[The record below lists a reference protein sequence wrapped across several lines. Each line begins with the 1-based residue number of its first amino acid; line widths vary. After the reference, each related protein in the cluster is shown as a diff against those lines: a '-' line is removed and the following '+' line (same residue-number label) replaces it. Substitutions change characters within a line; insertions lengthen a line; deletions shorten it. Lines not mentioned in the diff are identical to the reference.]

1 MELPFVSGNKV
12 VKKPKKSGYVSY
24 GIIYVTKGNTEEDA
38 VFGTSFVFSFLV
50 YSSLLAMPIAHSGIS
65 FTYSLNILPSVILK
79 RS

>member
-1 MELPFVSGNKV
+1 MELPFVGGNGV
-12 VKKPKKSGYVSY
+12 VKNLKSRYVSY

-38 VFGTSFVFSFLV
+38 VFGTSIVFSFLV

>member
-1 MELPFVSGNKV
+1 MELPFPGGNGV
-12 VKKPKKSGYVSY
+12 VKLSKIRVRFY
-24 GIIYVTKGNTEEDA
+24 GIIYVSKEKLKEGV
-38 VFGTSFVFSFLV
+38 VFDTSFVFSILV

>member
-1 MELPFVSGNKV
+1 MELPFVSDNEV
-12 VKKPKKSGYVSY
+12 VKKPKNGYVSY
-24 GIIYVTKGNTEEDA
+24 GIIYVIKGNTEEDA